1 MSILIEIMYI
11 TQAFT
16 LAKKNIGESD
26 REYCFFTKKFGRIV
40 VVARGIRK
48 PNAKLQGQIELPC
61 LTSIDFTS
69 GNQKKLTGALIK
81 NSFPKIRANL
91 QASASVGNILQL
103 IKDFVLY
110 SETDISLWNDLK
122 EAMDFLEKT
131 TDKNR
136 LSLLVEFFFTAS
148 LIKSLGFEPDLKEDT
163 ESKFIK
169 NKQTLRSLKILFKS
183 NLNKI
188 MENDLTDPML
198 NQKEN
203 INKFLKHYL
212 KYIKNSLLK

>member
-1 MSILIEIMYI
+1 MYI